1 MSIAVQHAPASTT
14 TFPPNGLM
22 TEEEFLDRHGSES
35 RVDLVDGI
43 VVRYPMPGFP
53 HGFVGNNLAFEIT
66 AFVKQHK
73 LGRVCNNDTLIRIR
87 RNPDRT
93 RGADLIFLSYTR
105 LGLNAEVPEGTMKV
119 VPELVGEVKSP
130 SDTWPEVLLKVDDYL
145 TLGVNVVLVVD
156 TPKQTIILYRRDQP
170 QQSFNQVDILTIPD
184 ILPGFSVP
192 VASLFQ

>member
-1 MSIAVQHAPASTT
+1 MSIAVQPAPASTIS
-14 TFPPNGLM
+14 PPLGLL

-43 VVRYPMPGFP
+43 VVRYPMPFQT
-53 HGFVGNNLAFEIT
+53 HGYVGNNLAVEIT
-66 AFVKQHK
+66 IFVRQHR
-73 LGRVCNNDTLIRIR
+73 LGRVFNNDTLIRIR
-87 RNPDRT
+87 RNPDRM
-93 RGADLIFLSYTR
+93 RGADLIYLSYAK
-105 LGLNAEVPEGTMKV
+105 LASDVKVPEGAMTL

-130 SDTWPEVLLKVDDYL
+130 SDTWPEVFAKVDDYL

-156 TPKQTIILYRRDQP
+156 PLKQTILVCRKNQP
-170 QQSFNQVDILTIPD
+170 QESFGEANTLTIPD